1 MKEHDRGS
9 GFRGLTGVEDDAT
22 VRVAHLPVPLHGG
35 GCPGRSGEETQA
47 SGPPHHAPSGA
58 TKDSSR
64 FPRVTVGS
72 STGTACLGTNE
83 KSQSPYF

>member
-58 TKDSSR
+58 TK
-64 FPRVTVGS
+64 
-72 STGTACLGTNE
+72 E
-83 KSQSPYF
+83 KLPVSQSHGWFVYRHRMPGNQ